1 MKILVTGVN
10 GQLGH
15 DVVEEL
21 DRRGIPCRG
30 VDIADFDLTD
40 GGQVRSF
47 IEGYAPDAVI
57 HCAAYTAVD
66 RAEDNREAC
75 YAVNVDGTSHVAK
88 ACAEIGAQLM
98 YISTDYVFDGRG
110 DQPFAV
116 DAPTGPQ
123 SVYGETKLLGE
134 ERVKA
139 ALSRYFIV
147 RISWV
152 FGVNGGN
159 FVRTMLRLG
168 REKEELSVVCDQVG
182 SPTYTFDLAKLL
194 CDMIVTEKYGVY
206 HATNEGVCSW
216 YEFACEIMKQ
226 AGLAC
231 TVKPILSKDY
241 PAKAARPLNSRLDKR
256 SLDQAGVARLRD
268 WHDAL
273 RDYLSRI
280 L

>member
-1 MKILVTGVN
+1 MKVLVTGVN
-10 GQLGH
+10 GQLGY

-21 DRRGIPCRG
+21 RRRGIPCRG

-40 GGQVRSF
+40 REQVLRY
-47 IEGYAPDAVI
+47 IEEYAPDAVI
-57 HCAAYTAVD
+57 HCAAYTAVEK
-66 RAEDNREAC
+66 AEDNREAC
-75 YAVNVDGTSHVAK
+75 FAVNVDGTAHVAQ
-88 ACAEIGAQLM
+88 ACADTGAKLM
-98 YISTDYVFDGRG
+98 YISTDYVFDGSG
-110 DQPFAV
+110 DQPFLP

-168 REKEELSVVCDQVG
+168 EEKPELSVVCDQVG

-206 HATNEGVCSW
+206 HATNEGECSW
-216 YEFACEIMKQ
+216 YEFACEIMRQ
-226 AGLAC
+226 AGLPC
-231 TVKPILSKDY
+231 RVKPVMTREY
-241 PAKAARPLNSRLDKR
+241 PTKAARPLNSRLDKR
-256 SLDQAGVARLRD
+256 CLDQAGFSRLPD

-280 L
+280 R